1 MTNHQSSGAT
11 PEELFHPAV
20 ARWFTGRFAS
30 PTSAQSGAWPA
41 ARRGEDVLLAAP
53 TGSGKTLA
61 AFLVAIDTLVREGTE
76 RPLPDETRVLY
87 VSPLRALSND
97 VQKNLLLPLAGIR
110 DALMASGQG
119 DVEIQ
124 TAVRTGDTPQK
135 DRTRATGRPPHLYVT
150 TPESFYILLT
160 SESGRRMLKTVRTV
174 IVDEIHALVGDKR
187 GSHLALSLERLDTL
201 AGRKVQRIG
210 LSATQKPIEDVARF
224 LVGAGRLQDDGTPRC
239 SIVDTGHVRAR
250 DIAVELP
257 SAPLEA
263 VMSGEVWEEVFD
275 RIAALVNEHKTTLVF
290 VNTRRLCERLAKN
303 LADRLGKDRVTSHH
317 GSLSREHRLLAE
329 QRLKSGELSALVATA
344 SLELGI
350 DVGDVDLVVQVG
362 ATRSIAAFVQRVGR
376 SGHSL
381 GGMPKGRLFPLARDE
396 LVEAAALVDAV
407 RRGELD
413 RVRIPEAPL
422 DILAQQIVAATA
434 AEGEWTEDDLFALV
448 RRAYPYR
455 NLERTRFDEVVGMV
469 AKGFAT
475 ARGRRGAHLHQ
486 DTVEHKLRP
495 RRGARLTAITS
506 GGAIPDVADYEV
518 LLEPEGVRVGS
529 IHEDFAIES
538 MAGDVFQLGNQSYV
552 IRRVEP
558 GRVRVEDARG
568 ATPTIPFWLGEA
580 PARSAELSH
589 SLSRLRQN
597 VSDQLDRGDD
607 AAVGY
612 LVSEVGLTDAAAR
625 QIVDYLALGRAALG
639 TMPTEDQLVLE
650 RFFDEQG
657 GMHLVIHAPFGGRI
671 NRAWGLALRKSFC
684 RKFDF
689 ELQAAANEDAIVLSL
704 GPTHSFA
711 VEDVWSYLKSTT
723 ARDVLIQALLVAPV
737 FGTRFRWN
745 AQRALAVLRF
755 RGGRKVPPRFQRMD
769 ADDLLTVC
777 FPDQVACAENLV
789 GDREIPNHPLV
800 QQTVEDATTEAMD
813 ADGLVRLLER
823 IENREVGLVARDL
836 TEPSP
841 FAAGILTAKP
851 YAFLDDAP
859 LEERRTQAVLGR
871 RWLDRDQAKDLGALD
886 PEAIRRVCEDAWPD
900 PRDADELVDML
911 GVLGFLT
918 EEEGQRG
925 GLGTLFEELRN
936 ARRATRLEVNG
947 GLWVAAD
954 RLREH
959 LVIHPGAT
967 AEPPLTQDGDGPAR
981 EDALREILRSR
992 LEGVGPVTAA
1002 ELARSLSVPVPD
1014 VEVALALLE
1023 NEGVIFRGSFRKE
1036 TQGAVEWCERRLLAR
1051 IHRMTIDR
1059 LRSEIEPVTQQDFV
1073 RFLLSWQRVD
1083 APDKLEGPTGL
1094 RAALDI
1100 LEGFEAPAGSWEA
1113 DLLAARVEH
1122 YDPSYLDG
1130 LCLSGHFT
1138 WLRRTPSSSGTTP
1151 VRTTPIALVP
1161 RGSVERWLALA
1172 PAGSGESP
1180 LSHDAT
1186 RVRDALTRSGASFF
1200 EDIVRQSGLLRTQ
1213 VEVALG
1219 ELVSRGLVG
1228 SDGFSG
1234 LRALLVPASK
1244 RRESEHGRRRG
1255 RPTYGLEN
1263 AGRWSILAGPA
1274 ADSAPGLDDDE
1285 LEAVARTLLRRWGV
1299 VFRRVID
1306 REGVLPPWRDL
1317 LRCYRRLEARGEIRG
1332 GRFVSGFSGEQYAIP
1347 EAVTALRA
1355 ARKRPKTGVLVAV
1368 SAADPLNVVG
1378 ILTPGQRVP
1387 SLAGNRVL
1395 YRDGVPVAAREG
1407 AETRLIGE
1415 RTAPEPELESAL
1427 IRRPLSPGVRA
1438 YLGSAGPSSSL
1449 SRRARTAPRP
1459 FG

>member
-61 AFLVAIDTLVREGTE
+61 AFLVAIDALVREGTE
-76 RPLPDETRVLY
+76 RTLPDETRVLY

-97 VQKNLLLPLAGIR
+97 VQKNLMLPLAGIR
-110 DALMASGQG
+110 EALIASGQG

-201 AGRKVQRIG
+201 TGMKVQRIG

-239 SIVDTGHVRAR
+239 TIVDTGHVRAR

-257 SAPLEA
+257 SSPLEA

-303 LADRLGKDRVTSHH
+303 LADRLGKERVTSHH

-381 GGMPKGRLFPLARDE
+381 GGMPKGRLFPLSRDE

-434 AEGEWTEDDLFALV
+434 AEGEWTEDDLFGLV

-518 LLEPEGVRVGS
+518 LLEPESVRVGS

-589 SLSRLRQN
+589 SLSRLRQS
-597 VSDQLDRGDD
+597 VSDRLDSGDD
-607 AAVGY
+607 AAVGF
-612 LVSEVGLTDAAAR
+612 LVGDVGLTDAAAR
-625 QIVDYLALGRAALG
+625 QIVDYLALGQAALG
-639 TMPTEDQLVLE
+639 TMPTEDRLVLE

-711 VEDVWSYLKSTT
+711 VEDVWSYLKSKT

-789 GDREIPNHPLV
+789 GDREIPDHPLV
-800 QQTVEDATTEAMD
+800 QQTVDDATTEAMD

-823 IENREVGLVARDL
+823 IEKREVGLVARDL

-918 EEEGQRG
+918 EEEGRRG
-925 GLGTLFEELRN
+925 GLETLFEELRN
-936 ARRATRLEVNG
+936 ARRATRLDVNG

-954 RLREH
+954 RLRE
-959 LVIHPGAT
+959 LVAIHPGAA

-981 EDALREILRSR
+981 EDALREIMRSR

-1023 NEGVIFRGSFRKE
+1023 NEGVVFRGSFRRE
-1036 TQGAVEWCERRLLAR
+1036 TMGTIEWCERRLLAR

-1138 WLRRTPSSSGTTP
+1138 WLRRTPSSSGATP

-1172 PAGSGESP
+1172 PTGSGESP

-1244 RRESEHGRRRG
+1244 RRETEHGRRRG
-1255 RPTYGLEN
+1255 HAVYGLEN
-1263 AGRWSILAGPA
+1263 AGRWSLLASPA
-1274 ADSAPGLDDDE
+1274 AAAPGLDDDE

-1299 VFRRVID
+1299 VFRRVVD
-1306 REGVLPPWRDL
+1306 REGALPLWRDL

-1332 GRFVSGFSGEQYAIP
+1332 GRFVSGFSGEQYALP
-1347 EAVTALRA
+1347 DAVTALRA
-1355 ARKRPKTGVLVAV
+1355 ARKRPKTGTLVAV

-1415 RTAPEPELESAL
+1415 RTTPDPALESAL
-1427 IRRPLSPGVRA
+1427 IRRPLAPGVRA
-1438 YLGSAGPSSSL
+1438 YLGSAGPSASS
-1449 SRRARTAPRP
+1449 SRRPRGAARP